1 MIRKIS
7 AIAEMRAA
15 SAAAHARGETVGFVP
30 TMGALHDGHLAL
42 VREAVR
48 SCDLAVVSVF
58 VNPTQFGPGEDFE
71 RYPRRVERDIEMLA
85 PKGVEIVFTPSAEE
99 MYPDGPSVMVDPGSL
114 ATRWEGEIRPGHF
127 SGVATVVAKLLGIVR
142 PDIAYFGEKDY
153 QQLAIVRRMV
163 RDLELGAEVVGCPT
177 VRDADGLALS
187 SRNAYLSPEQH
198 ESALALP
205 MALEAARAAFAA
217 GERDGATL
225 EAAMRDTIESH
236 APDAVALEYAS
247 VVDAESL
254 EPLAHVDAGARAL
267 IAGRVGNTR
276 LIDNCPLGEGSAE
289 PE

>member
-1 MIRKIS
+1 VIRKLS
-7 AIAEMRAA
+7 AIAEMRTA
-15 SAAAHARGETVGFVP
+15 STIARGRGETVGLVP

-48 SCDLAVVSVF
+48 SCDLVVVSIF

-71 RYPRRVERDIEMLA
+71 RYPRRVERDVEALA

-99 MYPDGPSVMVDPGSL
+99 MYPNGPSVTVDPGSL
-114 ATRWEGEIRPGHF
+114 AARWEGEFRPGHF
-127 SGVATVVAKLLGIVR
+127 SGMATVVAKLLGIVR
-142 PDIAYFGEKDY
+142 PDYAYFGEKDY

-187 SRNAYLSPEQH
+187 SRNAFLSPEEREH
-198 ESALALP
+198 SLALP
-205 MALEAARAAFAA
+205 RALEAARMAFDA
-217 GERDGATL
+217 GERDGAAL
-225 EAAMRDTIESH
+225 ESVMRAAIVTR

-254 EPLAHVDAGARAL
+254 EPLAHVTAGARAL
-267 IAGRVGNTR
+267 IAGRVGKTR